1 MEELNPG
8 RVVKM
13 VDVPGGFLRG
23 AGTGATRLGQKIHIS
38 HLCAPSISQFLMQD
52 YSTLLERTEP
62 LKEVA
67 YFCTS
72 EKISFVK

>member
-1 MEELNPG
+1 MKELNPG
-8 RVVKM
+8 RAVKM

-23 AGTGATRLGQKIHIS
+23 AGTGATRPGHKIHIS
-38 HLCAPSISQFLMQD
+38 HLCAPSVSQFLMQG

-62 LKEVA
+62 QKEVA